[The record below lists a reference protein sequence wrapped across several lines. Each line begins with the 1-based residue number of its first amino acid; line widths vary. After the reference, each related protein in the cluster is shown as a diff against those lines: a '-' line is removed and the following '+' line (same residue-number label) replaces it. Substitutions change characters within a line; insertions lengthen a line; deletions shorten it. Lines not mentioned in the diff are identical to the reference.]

1 MTAWEK
7 SRTMMHLRE
16 VGVMREV
23 ETMKTCDSGEIRIAI
38 FEQIDYKF
46 ESRTSILNA
55 LIEVLSSVRAR
66 LTKFT
71 SSTWI

>member
-38 FEQIDYKF
+38 FE
-46 ESRTSILNA
+46 
-55 LIEVLSSVRAR
+55 
-66 LTKFT
+66 
-71 SSTWI
+71 